1 MTTIK
6 TAPKATLCKLV
17 SSTNNFVVNRDARRA
32 IICELIAHAVKANVN
47 DKTKAKDIG
56 TIIQQALRADFAIAF
71 KGQPYF
77 KAGFNTSQKNA
88 KAPFVTVDK
97 AYPFGMRPDGTMVLD
112 GTIQNWISRAKGRIT
127 TMGHAKWETAVAK
140 GKLDLITAPCV
151 GTKGKGSKAKSA
163 RVAIKAHAMSPIAGA
178 FMQEYGPM
186 LAARVAECAAG
197 SKPGTFCTPATFNKR
212 IKALRVALDTVL
224 KAA

>member
-17 SSTNNFVVNRDARRA
+17 SSTNNFVTNRDTRRA

-47 DKTKAKDIG
+47 DKTKQKDIG
-56 TIIQQALRADFAIAF
+56 TLIQQALRADFAIAF

-77 KAGFNTSQKNA
+77 KAGFNTSQKNP

-112 GTIQNWISRAKGRIT
+112 GTIQNWISRAKGHIAVT
-127 TMGHAKWETAVAK
+127 GLKKWETAVSK
-140 GKLDLITAPCV
+140 GNTDLITAPV
-151 GTKGKGSKAKSA
+151 VTKGKASSVKATPVTTKALPKFATAFVNEFSPLLA
-163 RVAIKAHAMSPIAGA
+163 ERVADCAKGRKA
-178 FMQEYGPM
+178 
-186 LAARVAECAAG
+186 
-197 SKPGTFCTPATFNKR
+197 GTYCTAATFNKR
-212 IKALRVALDTVL
+212 IKALRSALEAVL
-224 KAA
+224 QAA